1 MKMRILV
8 IGLAATLCA
17 VEGKGENVEVK
28 TQTAVTNKFG
38 NSLKQYIN
46 ENLGGEIFLPGK
58 GRLTVVNCQTRI
70 NKPTVEKAVRT
81 FNSNTRVKIDI
92 VTGEYRAAE
101 GIRQFAVPRDAAAA
115 LYIIDDPAMPMSLIA
130 PESPWGVV
138 NVGMFAN
145 IKSEALAANR
155 FVKEFIRAA
164 CLTFGGGRSAYDE
177 TVMSKVSKGEDLDGL
192 PGTAIS
198 AYQVMG
204 IVKNL
209 SDLGVTQF
217 KMTNYRKA
225 CQEGWASQPT
235 NDVQRKI
242 WNEVHSPP
250 TKPLKIKFDPAA
262 QKGKVT
268 K

>member
-1 MKMRILV
+1 MKVRILT
-8 IGLAATLCA
+8 IALAAAFCA
-17 VEGKGENVEVK
+17 VAGEKVDVMP
-28 TQTAVTNKFG
+28 QTAVTNKFG
-38 NSLKQYIN
+38 KSLKQYIN
-46 ENLGGEIFLPGK
+46 ETLGGEIFIPGK
-58 GRLTVVNCQTRI
+58 GRLAVVNCQARI
-70 NKPTVEKAVRT
+70 DKATVEKAVRT

-145 IKSEALAANR
+145 IKSAPLADNR
-155 FVKEFIRAA
+155 FIKEFIRAA

-177 TVMSKVSKGEDLDGL
+177 TVMGKVAKGEDLDGL
-192 PGTAIS
+192 SGTAIS

-225 CQEGWASQPT
+225 CQEGWAAQPT

-242 WNEVHSPP
+242 WDEVHSAP
-250 TKPLKIKFDPAA
+250 TKPMKITFDTAT